1 MSYPHGWKVTVSTPT
16 VVPADGT
23 MEMGPAGKQP
33 KDTLYLHV
41 QKSKGIYAE
50 LRKSDSASSMF
61 KRSQKD
67 DQLSWQHLSSIESS
81 RIKFANG
88 YTPVLVGKRKAC
100 VQMWENKV
108 GDDEIIDVLQID
120 IQESDGKI
128 YRFLGNAQHN
138 GPVTGRVG
146 RNTDGVS
153 MPDRPVPEMAASLPI
168 FESMAKSIKVGK

>member
-1 MSYPHGWKVTVSTPT
+1 MSFPRGWKATVTKPT

-33 KDTLYLHV
+33 KDTLFLHV
-41 QKSKGIYAE
+41 QKSNGIYAE

-67 DQLSWQHLSSIESS
+67 DRLSWQHLPSIESYHL
-81 RIKFANG
+81 KFANG
-88 YTPVLVGKRKAC
+88 YTPVLIGKHKAC
-100 VQMWENKV
+100 VQMWENNA
-108 GDDEIIDVLQID
+108 GEDEIIDVLQID

-138 GPVTGRVG
+138 GPVTGRG
-146 RNTDGVS
+146 ERDTDGVS
-153 MPDRPVPEMAASLPI
+153 MPDRPVPEMSASLPI
-168 FESMAKSIKVGK
+168 FESMAKSIKIGK